1 MRRRWRVTATA
12 MVAVVGFIGLP
23 VVPVPAELLGIAPI
37 QPSLTGEIDPIPG
50 QALSTAAPGTGGA
63 ATFGSPVIITGDDT
77 GEPGIDIAQDGTI
90 YVNAPAG
97 FLSSLPGSASFV
109 YRSTDGGSTW
119 VKTPPGVR
127 GLFPGGGD
135 SDLSLDPETGKIY
148 MTDLWL
154 GSATVS
160 FSTDQGES
168 WIANPL
174 EGTVVQDRQWISTP
188 GGGTV
193 YHLTHQ
199 IPAGLVVSKSVDG
212 GVSFLLRT
220 VAATP
225 ADQMGCIC
233 PPGTLISERG
243 NGLLGLG
250 DKVGFV
256 YATSNGGVR
265 FARSTSGGLLFTNRD
280 VSPPSSADTTQ
291 AFPVVA
297 NAGGGHL
304 VAVWMEIEEDRSR
317 VQFADSTDWGSTWSP
332 PRTLVDAGA
341 SVYPWI
347 AAKGSKV
354 AVSLYNTDA
363 TGAPGTVPEDARW
376 FESYLESTDGGAT
389 FSGLQIV
396 DPTPVKS
403 GPICTEGTGCSGNR
417 ELLDFQSLALD
428 GDNRANLVWTRSID
442 NQSDTELRFARQQ

>member
-1 MRRRWRVTATA
+1 MTRRWRVTATA
-12 MVAVVGFIGLP
+12 MVAVVRFIGLP
-23 VVPVPAELLGIAPI
+23 VVPVPAELLGIVPI
-37 QPSLTGEIDPIPG
+37 QPSLTGEIDPIPR

-77 GEPGIDIAQDGTI
+77 GEPGIDIAPDGTM

-97 FLSSLPGSASFV
+97 FLSSLAGSASFV
-109 YRSTDGGSTW
+109 SRSTDGGSTW
-119 VKTPPGVR
+119 VKTPAGVR

-168 WIANPL
+168 WVANPL

-243 NGLLGLG
+243 IGLLGLG

-256 YATSNGGVR
+256 YATSTGGLR

-304 VAVWMEIEEDRSR
+304 VAVWMEIEGDRSR
-317 VQFADSTDWGSTWSP
+317 VRFADSTDWGSTWSP

-341 SVYPWI
+341 SGYPWI
-347 AAKGSKV
+347 AAKGLKV
-354 AVSLYNTDA
+354 
-363 TGAPGTVPEDARW
+363 
-376 FESYLESTDGGAT
+376 
-389 FSGLQIV
+389 
-396 DPTPVKS
+396 PVAS
-403 GPICTEGTGCSGNR
+403 
-417 ELLDFQSLALD
+417 
-428 GDNRANLVWTRSID
+428 
-442 NQSDTELRFARQQ
+442 

>member
-1 MRRRWRVTATA
+1 MRRRWHVTA
-12 MVAVVGFIGLP
+12 MVGVAGLIGLP
-23 VVPVPAELLGIAPI
+23 VVPVPAGLLGIAPI
-37 QPSLTGEIDPIPG
+37 QLSLPGEIAPIPRQRFG
-50 QALSTAAPGTGGA
+50 TAASGTAGA

-109 YRSTDGGSTW
+109 YRSTDGGASW
-119 VKTPPGVR
+119 VKTQAGLR

-225 ADQMGCIC
+225 ADQIGCIC

-243 NGLLGLG
+243 IGLLGFG

-256 YATSNGGVR
+256 YATSTGGGRV
-265 FARSTSGGLLFTNRD
+265 ARSPHGG
-280 VSPPSSADTTQ
+280 A
-291 AFPVVA
+291 AFSEP
-297 NAGGGHL
+297 
-304 VAVWMEIEEDRSR
+304 RR
-317 VQFADSTDWGSTWSP
+317 PP
-332 PRTLVDAGA
+332 PR
-341 SVYPWI
+341 
-347 AAKGSKV
+347 
-354 AVSLYNTDA
+354 
-363 TGAPGTVPEDARW
+363 PGRPH
-376 FESYLESTDGGAT
+376 
-389 FSGLQIV
+389 
-396 DPTPVKS
+396 
-403 GPICTEGTGCSGNR
+403 
-417 ELLDFQSLALD
+417 
-428 GDNRANLVWTRSID
+428 
-442 NQSDTELRFARQQ
+442 